1 MLAAEPAVGVHDVRV
16 DDAGQLS
23 DHRLVAGMLSV
34 AMPQRRATQTEFRP
48 IKNLDVAQF
57 EQLLWQ
63 SSLFTSPASTVDHFA
78 EQIESEVVATLD
90 KLAPLR
96 SRRRRPPKPSL
107 SLGGCHRKPS
117 TPNAYAVSSS
127 GSGSAAAVRVT
138 TCLTVARADVQINLL
153 TFLGSNTSAI
163 NWHLQRTV

>member
-1 MLAAEPAVGVHDVRV
+1 
-16 DDAGQLS
+16 
-23 DHRLVAGMLSV
+23 MLSV
-34 AMPQRRATQTEFRP
+34 VMPQRRAIQTEFRP

-63 SSLFTSPASTVDHFA
+63 SSLC
-78 EQIESEVVATLD
+78 
-90 KLAPLR
+90 
-96 SRRRRPPKPSL
+96 SRRRHLLWTISPSRLSPRWSRHSTSSRDYAVVVVGRRNL

-138 TCLTVARADVQINLL
+138 ACLTVARADVQINLL
-153 TFLGSNTSAI
+153 TFLGRNTLAI